1 MGLLLGASV
10 LTICE
15 VLDLF
20 CYNGIAKLVKRNEK
34 KLTPSKNGPSADE
47 KRGIGYLA

>member
-10 LTICE
+10 LTVCE

-34 KLTPSKNGPSADE
+34 RSAPSKNIPSPE
-47 KRGIGYLA
+47 GKRVIGSLV